1 MSLETWVSIG
11 SLVVVTVGLYGAL
24 SAQNSRLRKEFGA
37 LRTELKGDLAE
48 LRTELK
54 GDNADLR
61 TELKG
66 DLARL
71 DDRVAGLDDRIY
83 ALAVGLRPRLRE
95 DDPIEQGGSTA

>member
-37 LRTELKGDLAE
+37 LRA
-48 LRTELK
+48 
-54 GDNADLR
+54 
-61 TELKG
+61 ELKG

-71 DDRVAGLDDRIY
+71 DERVAG
-83 ALAVGLRPRLRE
+83 
-95 DDPIEQGGSTA
+95 Q